1 MNGQKQ
7 HALLESPTGTGK
19 SLALLCGVMA
29 WLESQKKQG
38 RIPRYDDPEVSIH
51 DEKELG
57 SKRRL
62 LEQDS
67 SSQRPAKLEQ
77 SSQQSPPSQ
86 PPASLVPK
94 IYIASRTHRQLA
106 QLVKELRRT
115 GYSPRF
121 TVLGSRNQY
130 CIHDSVKGE
139 ADINEACKKVLR
151 PEKPEDR
158 CPFANKVKKIASE
171 NEPYSTNMD
180 VEELVR
186 FGVKKKGKLDTVMT
200 CYFP

>member
-1 MNGQKQ
+1 M
-7 HALLESPTGTGK
+7 ESPTGTGK

-38 RIPRYDDPEVSIH
+38 RTDRFDGPEISIH
-51 DEKELG
+51 DEKEAG
-57 SKRRL
+57 SRKRL
-62 LEQDS
+62 PEQDLS
-67 SSQRPAKLEQ
+67 NQRPIKMEQ
-77 SSQQSPPSQ
+77 PSQ
-86 PPASLVPK
+86 PPPPQPGSNVPK

-130 CIHDSVKGE
+130 CIHDTVKGE
-139 ADINEACKKVLR
+139 VDINEACKKVLR

-171 NEPYSTNMD
+171 SEPYSTNMD
-180 VEELVR
+180 VEELIR
-186 FGVKKKGKLDTVMT
+186 FGMRKKGNWIYDA
-200 CYFP
+200 